1 MSWTVGID
9 LIKPWLDNQ
18 DLATIAHIEAAISE
32 LEKEGPRLGRPLVD
46 RIKGSSVHHM
56 KELRPASPGK
66 SEIRIL
72 FAFDPERQAIMLFAG
87 DKSSGKRDR
96 EKWNGWYKTAI
107 PRAEKLCFEHL
118 KEGGWA

>member
-1 MSWTVGID
+1 MSWIVGID

-32 LEKEGPRLGRPLVD
+32 LEKKGLRLGRPLVD

-56 KELRPASPGK
+56 RELRPASPGK

-72 FAFDPERQAIMLFAG
+72 FAFDPERQAIIFLPATNRRGKEIGRNGAAG
-87 DKSSGKRDR
+87 TKRRFPERKSCTSS
-96 EKWNGWYKTAI
+96 I
-107 PRAEKLCFEHL
+107 
-118 KEGGWA
+118 